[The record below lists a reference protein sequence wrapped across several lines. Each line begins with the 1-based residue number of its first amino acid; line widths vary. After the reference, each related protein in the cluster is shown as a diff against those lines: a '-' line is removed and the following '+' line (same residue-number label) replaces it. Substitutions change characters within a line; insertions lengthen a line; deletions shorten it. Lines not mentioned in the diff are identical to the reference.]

1 MPYSSGLTLQVL
13 APPLQRLSRAL
24 CPQMSS
30 QGCPVPHHPSP
41 QPSSRLGCFAWGS
54 ANTTEHSWPQNLRYF
69 WPCSSLRAGHQEANI
84 VCWQKAATHGIAAGA
99 LQSLFF
105 SFIPPESALD
115 ERSAATHECSEAL
128 KQIAGST
135 LSVLDISSAPRAHAQ
150 LREGSR
156 APLYK
161 GWGAALEHREI
172 QRK

>member
-1 MPYSSGLTLQVL
+1 M
-13 APPLQRLSRAL
+13 
-24 CPQMSS
+24 
-30 QGCPVPHHPSP
+30 PHHPNP

-54 ANTTEHSWPQNLRYF
+54 ANTTEHSWPQNLSIFASLISQGRPSGGKHRLLTKSCDAWHRYRSTAI
-69 WPCSSLRAGHQEANI
+69 P
-84 VCWQKAATHGIAAGA
+84 
-99 LQSLFF
+99 FF

-135 LSVLDISSAPRAHAQ
+135 LSVLDISRAPRARTQ